1 MPMLIS
7 IDSALS
13 TDKVSF
19 WEDKFPAEKLLKMQR
34 DNPAVFAAQY
44 QNDVEAMRELVP
56 IKSKWVKP
64 FKLSELTRYG
74 LYYQIAVDPGGV
86 KEREENSPT
95 GISVVGVQSLQTENF
110 GNIYALES
118 KCLHVDTWTLAKTVV
133 DLWEQHDKCRIVVED
148 VALQAIYQDVF
159 EKEAKLRNHLDFP
172 IFGIKGSELKDK
184 ITLAR
189 SVTHFFTRGQVHIDQ
204 SHTPDL
210 FGKLEDYP
218 TPGTDD
224 VNALLINLYD
234 LKVGWV
240 KNAEPRQKSKTRPK
254 FKRHSI
260 TGY

>member
-1 MPMLIS
+1 MQIS

-13 TDKVSF
+13 PDGISF
-19 WEDKFPAEKLLKMQR
+19 WEEKFPKVKLLKMQR

-56 IKSKWVKP
+56 IKSEWVKS
-64 FKLSELTRYG
+64 FKFAELNRYG

-86 KEREENSPT
+86 KEKEENSPT
-95 GISVVGVQSLQTENF
+95 GVSVVGAQSMQTENF
-110 GNIYALES
+110 GSVYALES

-133 DLWEQHDKCRIVVED
+133 NLWEQYDKCRIVVED
-148 VALQAIYQDVF
+148 VALQSIYQDVF
-159 EKEAKLRNHLDFP
+159 EKEAKLRNHFDFP

-189 SVTHFFTRGQVHIDQ
+189 SVTHFFTRGNIYID
-204 SHTPDL
+204 SAHTPDL
-210 FGKLEDYP
+210 YRKLEDYP

-240 KNAEPRQKSKTRPK
+240 KNVEPRQKARSRQDIKK
-254 FKRHSI
+254 HSV